1 MTEMELL
8 ELLGDVQGSY
18 IQQAD
23 AFREGRLQIV
33 KKKRP
38 VVTALKILS
47 TAAMLA
53 VILGAGYL
61 GMRDLASKAAK
72 ETTGETMALQAA
84 STDAENAAADWQRMA
99 LRDGVTFSIKGF
111 EKELT
116 MSEFCG
122 LLGGSA
128 GTEDGTTLP
137 KIERYAALDMDN
149 DWQEELVVTFTGSD
163 TRLVLGNW
171 DGTILGKCFLSAQMD
186 SLKDNG
192 CFFYR
197 DGMGGSGWARL
208 RRDAGY
214 WVTEELEESYFDMPD
229 AAWTEWVPL
238 GTAEEENTDWQ
249 RMVLRDGSSF
259 YSPDYQA
266 DLTMSEF
273 CEQLTLSMGVGDV
286 SKLARYTALDMDGDG
301 QEELVAEF
309 EGTGSL
315 PRLVLGRFDGEIY
328 GFLYYIRQM
337 NSIKQDGTFYYSGGI
352 GNRGWGKLR
361 RSGNTWVMDALE
373 GDYSDLPD
381 AVWTEWVPLG
391 TVTESDNETQTDV
404 SKVTPELLGRVAS
417 RNLTV
422 WQGSDKYPV
431 LADLFIGDGYSLYIP
446 REGWVHEVIDYH
458 GATADRWVWADET
471 LEEFG
476 RNSMIDTTN
485 RETLRKAYD
494 QQYPTRLTIL
504 FRPGMDDQAIR
515 DWVMEA
521 NPDWDMT
528 QNARGALF
536 ADGATVEFLRT
547 ETGAFVCI
555 METPAFGTEGL
566 GILGAMYESFNG
578 WPSGIPG
585 YLTGV
590 SDRDAETTFM
600 LNRYI
605 EAEQRWEEYPV
616 DFRLYRTYGY
626 STYIPKEGFVF
637 RNADGEVRYGGYAAS
652 IWMCEENVNVWF
664 AVVSLNTTN
673 FSDAIQWGLST
684 AGSDY
689 DLYED
694 NSGGVSGESADGTEF
709 LSMSFQEKDFNG
721 IYAVIRNYPIAETDN
736 LSAYVKVMADQFQA
750 E

>member
-8 ELLGDVQGSY
+8 KLLGDIQGSY

-23 AFREGRLQIV
+23 AFREGRLRIV

-84 STDAENAAADWQRMA
+84 RADAENADSDWQQ
-99 LRDGVTFSIKGF
+99 T
-111 EKELT
+111 
-116 MSEFCG
+116 
-122 LLGGSA
+122 
-128 GTEDGTTLP
+128 
-137 KIERYAALDMDN
+137 
-149 DWQEELVVTFTGSD
+149 
-163 TRLVLGNW
+163 
-171 DGTILGKCFLSAQMD
+171 
-186 SLKDNG
+186 
-192 CFFYR
+192 
-197 DGMGGSGWARL
+197 
-208 RRDAGY
+208 
-214 WVTEELEESYFDMPD
+214 
-229 AAWTEWVPL
+229 
-238 GTAEEENTDWQ
+238 
-249 RMVLRDGSSF
+249 VLRDGISF
-259 YSPDYQA
+259 YSPDYQT
-266 DLTMSEF
+266 DFTMTEF
-273 CEQLTLSMGVGDV
+273 CAQLGSWMGIQNKSVLP
-286 SKLARYTALDMDGDG
+286 KAARYTVLDMDGDG
-301 QEELVAEF
+301 QEELVVEF

-328 GFLYYIRQM
+328 GFIYYIRQM
-337 NSIKQDGTFYYSGGI
+337 NLIKQDGVFYYSGGI
-352 GNRGWGKLR
+352 GNRGWGRLR
-361 RSGNTWVMDALE
+361 RDGGEWVTEELE
-373 GDYSDLPD
+373 GDYSDAPD
-381 AVWTEWVPLG
+381 AEWTEWVSPD
-391 TVTESDNETQTDV
+391 TVTESDKETQTDA
-404 SKVTPELLGRVAS
+404 SKVTPELLGRAAS
-417 RNLTV
+417 GNLTV
-422 WQGSDKYPV
+422 WQGEDKYPV
-431 LADLFIGDGYSLYIP
+431 TADLFIGDGYSLYIP

-458 GATADRWVWADET
+458 GTTADRWVCADQT

-476 RNSMIDTTN
+476 LNSMLDTTD
-485 RETLRKAYD
+485 REALRKAYD
-494 QQYPTRLTIL
+494 QQYPTRLTVL

-547 ETGAFVCI
+547 ETGVFVCI

-566 GILGAMYESFNG
+566 GVLGAMYGSFNG
-578 WPSGIPG
+578 WPSEISG

-600 LNRYI
+600 MNRYI

-616 DFRLYRTYGY
+616 DCRLYRTYGY
-626 STYIPKEGFVF
+626 STYIPKEGVAF
-637 RNADGEVRYGGYAAS
+637 RNADGEARYGGYAAS
-652 IWMCEENVNVWF
+652 IWMLEKNVNVWF
-664 AVVSLNTTN
+664 AVVKLDTTN
-673 FSDAIQWGLST
+673 FSEATQWGLST

-689 DLYED
+689 NLYED
-694 NSGGVSGESADGTEF
+694 KSGGVSGDSADGTQF
-709 LSMSFQEKDFNG
+709 LSISFQEKDFNG

-736 LSAYVKVMADQFQA
+736 LSAYVKIMADQFQA